1 MKIKSNENICRRL
14 SIILAGAIL
23 GSSFLLIFVAD
34 FISSSQDLIL
44 AGKLQVISSVNIIE
58 LKQLWIVKAERISKY
73 P

>member
-1 MKIKSNENICRRL
+1 MKIFRRRL

-44 AGKLQVISSVNIIE
+44 AGKLQVITSVNLIGE
-58 LKQLWIVKAERISKY
+58 KKFQHFWITKAEWISK
-73 P
+73 PP